1 MKIFGKCSESKHFLL
16 VICIGS
22 NFKSDLTQ
30 YLDFLIIVFQFN
42 IVTYIGLNGNI
53 VYLKILTLTGF
64 VIT

>member
-1 MKIFGKCSESKHFLL
+1 MKIFGKCTETKHFLL

-22 NFKSDLTQ
+22 NFKGDLTQ

-42 IVTYIGLNGNI
+42 IVTYINGNI
-53 VYLKILTLTGF
+53 VYLKKLTLTGF